1 MIGGLVEDQQ
11 VRLARREVR
20 EGETGAL
27 AAGEDRDVA
36 EDLLAAEEE
45 PREVVPRF
53 LFTETGRAA
62 ERIDDRSGP
71 ETQLRL
77 GEIGD
82 ARRRRARD
90 VAVQRRE
97 LADDRADERRLPRP
111 IRAD

>member
-20 EGETGAL
+20 EGQTGAL
-27 AAGEDRDVA
+27 AARQHRDVA

-45 PREVVPRF
+45 PRKVVSR
-53 LFTETGRAA
+53 LLLAEARRAA

-71 ETQLRL
+71 ETHLRL
-77 GEIGD
+77 CEIGD

-90 VAVQRRE
+90 VAVPRG
-97 LADDRADERRLPRP
+97 LLSADRP
-111 IRAD
+111 PP